1 MARTNAEIEVRGQ
14 AVQQLEWNKRTDG
27 PDMFVGPVYKTQP
40 NQTHIHVD
48 SKQQRGEQPTLSNTS
63 TYGKTNDMALPHLT

>member
-1 MARTNAEIEVRGQ
+1 MARTNAKIEVRGQ

-40 NQTHIHVD
+40 NQTHNFA
-48 SKQQRGEQPTLSNTS
+48 EQPNPPLN
-63 TYGKTNDMALPHLT
+63 

>member
-40 NQTHIHVD
+40 NQTHNFAEH
-48 SKQQRGEQPTLSNTS
+48 PTH
-63 TYGKTNDMALPHLT
+63 HLTNQSQPNPTHHHILVD